1 MSAAPLP
8 SPEATFRRI
17 FPRHPIGVA
26 IDVIALRSGVPEN
39 LPGRCIDISES
50 GLGAVLAGELLPDQP
65 VAIEL
70 RLPHMAVPLRARAL
84 IRYQF
89 RLRCGLELV
98 GLTRDQRDMIRY
110 WLYRST
116 LDARDIKIPPMGE
129 KESKQEEIADT
140 KEQEATTNFEA
151 TGGINL
157 DARRK
162 LRIHLNRRASYVLCL
177 CILTVAVLGW
187 WQWQRSWHELEAHA
201 AAVESRSRV
210 SAETMGVRIVSKVD
224 PIYPEAARKAG
235 TEGVVVLNA
244 VIAPDGT
251 VKKLRP
257 VSGPDVLVQSA
268 TTAVGSWKFEPY
280 LASGKAIE
288 VETTIAVEFRLN

>member
-8 SPEATFRRI
+8 TPEATFRRV
-17 FPRHPIGVA
+17 FPRHPISVA

-50 GLGAVLAGELLPDQP
+50 GFGAILAGELLPGQP

-70 RLPHMAVPLRARAL
+70 RLPHMGVPLRARAL
-84 IRYQF
+84 IRYQY

-116 LDARDIKIPPMGE
+116 VDARDVKIPPMGE
-129 KESKQEEIADT
+129 KENKLEEIANT
-140 KEQEATTNFEA
+140 KEQEALTNFEA
-151 TGGINL
+151 PRTNL

-187 WQWQRSWHELEAHA
+187 WQWQRSWHELEANA
-201 AAVESRSRV
+201 AAAESPSRV

-224 PIYPEAARKAG
+224 PIYPETARKLG
-235 TEGVVVLNA
+235 TEGMVVLDA

-251 VKKLRP
+251 VKTLRP
-257 VSGPDVLVQSA
+257 VSGPDLLVQSA

-280 LASGKAIE
+280 LSSGKAIE